1 MLIGREKEQKRL
13 LMAESSERSEFVAVF
28 GRRRVGKTFLIR
40 ETFKDR
46 FCFYHTGLANAGMSR
61 QLTEF
66 KKTLCKYG
74 NKKYRVP
81 KDWYDAFDLLA
92 DVIAEAKT
100 RKKIVFLDELPWMDT
115 AKSGFVSA
123 LEHFW
128 NGWASARDDIAL
140 VVCGSATSW
149 IINKVLNDH
158 GGLHNR
164 VTKRIPLSPF
174 SLRECERFVR
184 QNGIVLKRLQL
195 LEYYMIF
202 GGIPY
207 YWEQIEKGESLAQCV
222 DRILFDEEGEL
233 HNEFDRLYASLF
245 RKPAAYVAIVTA
257 LGTRKIGMA
266 REELASCS
274 GQKLNGRFSERLQE
288 LEQCGF
294 IRKYAPPGRLTRD
307 AVYQLMDNFTLFY
320 FKFMHGRNVSADEW
334 SHVSQ
339 SQSGRIWCGLA
350 FERVCLQHVSQIKA
364 ALGIADVRT
373 SAYGWSAAAEGGRG
387 AQIDLVLA
395 RGDRTVNIC
404 EMKYTN
410 GEFVIDADYEK
421 ELRNKVDAYQRE
433 TGTEDTL
440 LLTMITA
447 HGLKANSHS
456 ECVQKELVA
465 DDLFRDEG

>member
-1 MLIGREKEQKRL
+1 MLIGRQNEQKRL
-13 LMAESSERSEFVAVF
+13 LMAEASKKSEFVAVF

-40 ETFKDR
+40 ETFKNR
-46 FCFYHTGLANAGMSR
+46 FCFYHTGLANAGMAR

-74 NKKYRVP
+74 NKRFRVP
-81 KDWYDAFDLLA
+81 KDWYDAFDLLSE
-92 DVIAEAKT
+92 VIAADMS
-100 RKKIVFLDELPWMDT
+100 RKKVVFLDELPWMDT

-128 NGWASARDDIAL
+128 NGWASARDDIVL

-164 VTKRIPLSPF
+164 VTKRIPLNPF
-174 SLRECERFVR
+174 SLRECECFAR
-184 QNGIVLKRLQL
+184 QNGIVLKRMQL

-233 HNEFDRLYASLF
+233 HQEFDRLYASLF
-245 RKPAAYVAIVTA
+245 RKPDAYVSIVTA
-257 LGTRKIGMA
+257 LGTCKIGMT
-266 REELASCS
+266 RDELAKNSR
-274 GQKLNGRFSERLQE
+274 QKLNGRFSDRLLE

-294 IRKYAPPGRLTRD
+294 IRKYTIPGRITRD

-320 FKFMHGRNVSADEW
+320 FKFMHGRNVSVDEW
-334 SHVSQ
+334 AHVSQ
-339 SQSGRIWCGLA
+339 SQVGRIWCGLA
-350 FERVCLQHVSQIKA
+350 FERVCLQHIEQIKNA
-364 ALGIADVRT
+364 IGIADVRT
-373 SAYGWSAAAEGGRG
+373 CAYGWSARSENGGG
-387 AQIDLVLA
+387 AQIDLVLV

-433 TGTEDTL
+433 TGTNDTL

-447 HGLKANSHS
+447 HGLKHNSHS

-465 DDLFRDEG
+465 DDLFRGDD

>member
-1 MLIGREKEQKRL
+1 
-13 LMAESSERSEFVAVF
+13 MAESSEKSEFVAVF

-40 ETFKDR
+40 ETFKNR
-46 FCFYHTGLANAGMSR
+46 FCFYHTGLANAGMTR

-66 KKTLCKYG
+66 KKTLGRYG
-74 NKKYRVP
+74 KKKFRAP
-81 KDWYDAFDLLA
+81 KDWYEAFDFLSEVIEA
-92 DVIAEAKT
+92 DIS
-100 RKKIVFLDELPWMDT
+100 RKKVVFLDELPWMDT

-128 NGWASARDDIAL
+128 NGWASARDDILL

-164 VTKRIPLSPF
+164 VTRRIPLNPF
-174 SLRECERFVR
+174 TLRECERFAR
-184 QNGIVLKRLQL
+184 HNGIVLKRLQL

-207 YWEQIEKGESLAQCV
+207 YWEQIEKGESLTQCV

-233 HNEFDRLYASLF
+233 HQEFDRLYASLF
-245 RKPAAYVAIVTA
+245 RKPSAYVSIVTA
-257 LGTRKIGMA
+257 LGTRKIGMT
-266 REELASCS
+266 RKELAMRSR
-274 GQKLNGRFSERLQE
+274 QKLNGRFGERLLE

-294 IRKYAPPGRLTRD
+294 IRKYAPPGRMTRD
-307 AVYQLMDNFTLFY
+307 AIYQLMDNFTLFY
-320 FKFMHGRNVSADEW
+320 FKFMHGRNTASDEW
-334 SHVSQ
+334 AHVSQ
-339 SQSGRIWCGLA
+339 SQVGRIWCGLA
-350 FERVCLQHVSQIKA
+350 FERVCLQHVNQIKS
-364 ALGIADVRT
+364 ALGISDVRT
-373 SAYGWSAAAEGGRG
+373 SACGWSADDGVEKG
-387 AQIDLVLA
+387 AQVDLVLM

-410 GEFVIDADYEK
+410 GEFVIDAEYERA
-421 ELRNKVDAYQRE
+421 LRNKVDAYQRE

-447 HGLKANSHS
+447 HGLKHNSHS
-456 ECVQKELVA
+456 ECVQRELVA
-465 DDLFRDEG
+465 EDLFRDDD

>member
-1 MLIGREKEQKRL
+1 MIVGREKEREKL
-13 LMAESSERSEFVAVF
+13 LKAESSAKSEFVAVF

-40 ETFKDR
+40 ETFRDR
-46 FCFYHTGLANAGMSR
+46 FCFYHTGLANAGMAR

-66 KKTLCKYG
+66 KKSLCLYD
-74 NKKYRVP
+74 KKKFRVP
-81 KDWYDAFDLLA
+81 KDWYDAFDLLGE
-92 DVIAEAKT
+92 VISSDESAK
-100 RKKIVFLDELPWMDT
+100 KVVFLDELPWMDT

-128 NGWASARDDIAL
+128 NSWASARSDIVL

-164 VTKRIPLSPF
+164 VTRRIPLLPF
-174 SLRECERFVR
+174 TLRECEQFVR
-184 QNGIVLKRLQL
+184 QNGIVLKRAQL

-202 GGIPY
+202 GGVPY
-207 YWEQIEKGESLAQCV
+207 YWEQIEKGESVAQCV
-222 DRILFDEEGEL
+222 DRILFDEVGEL

-245 RKPAAYVAIVTA
+245 RKPAAYIAIVTA
-257 LGTRKIGMA
+257 LGTKKIGMS
-266 REELASCS
+266 REELARCS
-274 GQKLNGRFSERLQE
+274 RQKLNGRFSERLLE

-307 AVYQLMDNFTLFY
+307 AVYQLVDNFTLFH
-320 FKFMHGRNVSADEW
+320 FKFLHGRQASADEW

-339 SQSGRIWCGLA
+339 SQVGRIWCGLA
-350 FERVCLQHVSQIKA
+350 FERVCLQHIDQIKA

-373 SAYGWSAAAEGGRG
+373 VTYGWRVPGDAANEG
-387 AQIDLVLA
+387 AQVDLVIVRA
-395 RGDRTVNIC
+395 DHTVNIC

-410 GEFVIDADYEK
+410 GEFVIDADCERN
-421 ELRNKVDAYQRE
+421 LRNKIDAYQRE
-433 TGTEDTL
+433 TGTEDSL

-447 HGLKANSHS
+447 RGLKANGYSS
-456 ECVQKELVA
+456 CVQKELVA
-465 DDLFRDEG
+465 DDLFR